1 MAELSTASVLS
12 DNSAVYPLARADAS
26 LDGGTAGAATAAAA
40 AAAGT
45 IRQHVGMAKPA
56 GGGGPAEAL
65 LLSGL
70 LLGLLGML
78 ICGLLAVLRP

>member
-12 DNSAVYPLARADAS
+12 DNSAVYPPARADAS
-26 LDGGTAGAATAAAA
+26 LDGGTAGAATVV
-40 AAAGT
+40 AAGT
-45 IRQHVGMAKPA
+45 TGQHVGMAKPA
-56 GGGGPAEAL
+56 GGGGGPAEAL

-70 LLGLLGML
+70 LVGLLGML